1 MLHMLRELSQH
12 CGHAE
17 ILREQVLAG
26 HR

>member
-1 MLHMLRELSQH
+1 MLHMLRELAQH

>member
-1 MLHMLRELSQH
+1 MLHMLREHAQH